1 MSAFNS
7 TVFSRREAQQ
17 LEYRLYARVF
27 NTLDNFDAYDE
38 RLTDDDEIDVS
49 DCIYQTIWSDKVQ
62 PHFKA
67 GLLFCDKGFNIERGQ
82 WDRPDINEGT
92 MFLILCEMGIR
103 HYEDRR
109 RSADEIPMWRE
120 NTREHMTPGRY
131 IHINWEMNHIF
142 TTASGK
148 SVQLKVVQQAVGT
161 ARRQKSAGGG
171 SNPRAQLS
179 DMQTLLHQMS
189 GKGGEAGR
197 CDAGNKVS
205 DMI

>member
-1 MSAFNS
+1 MSVLGGS
-7 TVFSRREAQQ
+7 SVFGRGAPPQV
-17 LEYRLYARVF
+17 EYRLYARVF
-27 NTLDNFDAYDE
+27 DTLDNFDAYDQ

-67 GLLFCDKGFNIERGQ
+67 GLLCCDKGFNIERGQ
-82 WDRPDINEGT
+82 MDRLDINTST
-92 MFLILCEMGIR
+92 MFLILCEMGIK
-103 HYEDRR
+103 HYEDR
-109 RSADEIPMWRE
+109 SPPEQKKPTWTE
-120 NTREHMTPGRY
+120 NKINMTAGRY

-148 SVQLKVVQQAVGT
+148 SVQLKVVQQPVGT
-161 ARRQKSAGGG
+161 ARRQKSAGAA

-189 GKGGEAGR
+189 GKDGETP
-197 CDAGNKVS
+197 
-205 DMI
+205 